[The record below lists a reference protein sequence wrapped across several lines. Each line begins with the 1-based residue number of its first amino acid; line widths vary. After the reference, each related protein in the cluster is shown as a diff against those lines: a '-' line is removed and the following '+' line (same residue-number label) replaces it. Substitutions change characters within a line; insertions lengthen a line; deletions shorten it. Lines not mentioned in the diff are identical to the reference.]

1 MKRVW
6 WMRLLAVFP
15 YTAFVF
21 LPDML
26 IPAEAIPVSSCMMR
40 QIFGGRTVEGMTF
53 FVMTMDRIGFL
64 LLFNILYGNYIAQH
78 FSVGSVYVFS
88 RVVSRKRWWL
98 GQLKELFQISLT
110 YSILYTLLNVGIACR
125 CSLLPLTWAD
135 GAVIL
140 FLAGFVLSLTFTST
154 VVINTLATAYGT
166 ARAFLTVYA
175 VMMAMVIFAITNQST
190 LLSLWNPMSCV
201 GFFFETAVGKAA
213 VVVCHIG
220 WFLAGIIGSTRYM
233 IHKDLLMPDH
243 SL

>member
-1 MKRVW
+1 M
-6 WMRLLAVFP
+6 FP

-78 FSVGSVYVFS
+78 FSVGNVYVFS

-154 VVINTLATAYGT
+154 VA
-166 ARAFLTVYA
+166 
-175 VMMAMVIFAITNQST
+175 IFAITNQSA
-190 LLSLWNPMSCV
+190 LLSLLNPMSCV